1 MVKTPP
7 TPIYTRQINL
17 AYALIGKYGISA
29 ILRRSTGDRPCVV
42 FLSHFPREQSG
53 NLINQTDRRAL
64 LSPVGLTAD
73 PDSEL
78 DKLVTIDPETGLE
91 SETLRIIAPI
101 GKLAPADI
109 VIYWELQVRR

>member
-1 MVKTPP
+1 MAKPP
-7 TPIYTRQINL
+7 PPPIYTRQINL
-17 AYALIGKYGISA
+17 AHAVIQKYGISA
-29 ILRRSTGDRPCVV
+29 ILRRSTGDRPCIV
-42 FLSHFPREQSG
+42 FLSHLPRERQG

-64 LSPVGLTAD
+64 LSPIGLTED

-109 VIYWELQVRR
+109 VIYWELQIRK

>member
-1 MVKTPP
+1 MAITRPP
-7 TPIYTRQINL
+7 PIYTRQRNL
-17 AYALIGKYGISA
+17 AHALIGKYGISA
-29 ILRRSTGDRPCVV
+29 ILRRSTGDRSCVI
-42 FLSHFPREQSG
+42 FLSHLPRERQG
-53 NLINQTDRRAL
+53 NLVNQTDRRAL
-64 LSPVGLTAD
+64 LSPIGLTVD

-109 VIYWELQVRR
+109 IIYWELQVRR